1 MHPSV
6 ETALPEIRA
15 LCRRL
20 GVRRLDLFGSASGP
34 EQKTAPADVD
44 VLVEFDEL
52 PPGRLFAAYFQLK
65 EGLERILGTS
75 VDVISAGGIENPYF
89 RAHAF
94 DQREPLYAA

>member
-15 LCRRL
+15 LCRSL

-52 PPGRLFAAYFQLK
+52 PPGRLFDAYFQLK
-65 EGLERILGTS
+65 
-75 VDVISAGGIENPYF
+75 
-89 RAHAF
+89 
-94 DQREPLYAA
+94 